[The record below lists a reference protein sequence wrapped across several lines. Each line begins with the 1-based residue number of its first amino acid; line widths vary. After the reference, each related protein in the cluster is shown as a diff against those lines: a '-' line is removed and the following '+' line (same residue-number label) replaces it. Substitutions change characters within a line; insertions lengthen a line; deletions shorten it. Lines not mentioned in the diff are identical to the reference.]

1 MTTCTFR
8 FAKHGWGLLL
18 VTLLATFAQAG
29 ESPDPARLTIER
41 IFDSQEFV
49 GESLS
54 ARWAKDGNGYL
65 TLESSAAV
73 PAGRD
78 IVRHDAQS
86 GQTRVL
92 VSAARLVPPGES
104 APLAIDDYAFS
115 DDQTLVLIYT
125 NSKRV
130 WRTKSRGDYW
140 LLDLGS
146 HELRKLGGDAAPASL
161 RFAQLAPTARHVAYV
176 RENNLYAE
184 DLVTRQITALTT
196 SGTGQ
201 VINGAFD
208 WVYEEELGLQSG
220 FDWSPDGTKI
230 AYWQIDTSG
239 VSDFTLVNN
248 LDGLY
253 PRLTSFAYPKV
264 GQQNSA
270 CRVGVV
276 SVAGGETRWLDVP
289 GDPREHYLARLNWT
303 PDSQHVLLQQLNRRQ
318 NTNRLLL
325 ADADSGHVA
334 PVLTEQDAAWIDVD
348 NELHWLDRGRRFTWI
363 SDRDGWRHI
372 YLAGRTGGELKL
384 ATPGN
389 FDAVQLLHVDER
401 DQSLYFLASP
411 DNPTQRYLYRS
422 GFDGSKCERLTP
434 ADQSGWHQYQI
445 SPNGSW
451 ALQQRSATDL
461 PPVVELVALPQHTT
475 HRVLVENGELSK
487 RFRALKIAPT
497 EFFRVEIEPGVALD
511 GWCLKPHDFD
521 SSKKYPL
528 LVYVYGEPAGQTVT
542 DRWAGRNGLW
552 HLMLTQ
558 RGYVV
563 MSFDNRG
570 TPAPRGRQWRK
581 AMFHQLGIL
590 GPADQATALAKTL
603 AARPYLD
610 PQRVGIWGWSGGGSS
625 SLHAIFKYPQLYQTA
640 MAVAPVPNRRF
651 YDTIYEERYMGLPG
665 DNPDGYRLG
674 SAINFAH
681 QLQGNLLLVHG
692 TGDDNCHYQGTEAL
706 IHELVRLNKP
716 FTMMAYPNRSH
727 AISEGAGTTR
737 HLRELLTRFLIDNV
751 PPGGR

>member
-41 IFDSQEFV
+41 IFDSQDFV

-54 ARWAKDGNGYL
+54 ARWANDGNGYL

-104 APLAIDDYAFS
+104 APLAIDDYTFS
-115 DDQTLVLIYT
+115 DDQTLVPIYT

-161 RFAQLAPTARHVAYV
+161 RFAQLSPTARHVAYV

-196 SGTGQ
+196 SGTRQ

-239 VSDFTLVNN
+239 VSDFTLVDN

-253 PRLTSFAYPKV
+253 PRLTQFAYPKV

-348 NELHWLDRGRRFTWI
+348 NELHWLDRGQRFTWI

-451 ALQQRSATDL
+451 AIQQRSASDL

-475 HRVLVENGELSK
+475 HRVLVENGELCK

-563 MSFDNRG
+563 ISFDNRG

-590 GPADQATALAKTL
+590 GPADQAAALAKTL

-640 MAVAPVPNRRF
+640 MAVAPVPNRRY

-727 AISEGAGTTR
+727 AIREGAGTTR
-737 HLRELLTRFLIDNV
+737 HLRELLTQFLIDNV